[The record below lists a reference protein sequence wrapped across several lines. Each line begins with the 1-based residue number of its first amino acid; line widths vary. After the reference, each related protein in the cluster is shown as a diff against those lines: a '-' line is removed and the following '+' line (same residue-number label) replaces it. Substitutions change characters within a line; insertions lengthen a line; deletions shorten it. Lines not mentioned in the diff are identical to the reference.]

1 MIDVFTPKRI
11 SPDCSFKSNRR
22 QVKIFFFSPRF
33 AVCLC
38 GVHPNAEQRALNL
51 RKKIE
56 NKKRFK
62 VLNAENF
69 EKSP

>member
-51 RKKIE
+51 KKKSKTRKDLKC
-56 NKKRFK
+56 
-62 VLNAENF
+62 
-69 EKSP
+69 